1 MDYLGLKGG
10 MGSIYS
16 NHPIGLVWFLKNSLF
31 RQVQSLTGNSPPG
44 PSGLVTNEAV
54 NATLALAEA
63 GRLEGRMLGEDVGDG
78 TNCR

>member
-1 MDYLGLKGG
+1 MT
-10 MGSIYS
+10 GS
-16 NHPIGLVWFLKNSLF
+16 
-31 RQVQSLTGNSPPG
+31 SPPG

-63 GRLEGRMLGEDVGDG
+63 GPAWLGRMLGEDVGDG